1 MPKVNQI
8 NIKMFFKDHYH
19 PLCLYATHFVGDAA
33 KAEDVVMECFVSFV
47 GKVDSGWLPND
58 AKGYIYAMVK
68 NACRDEMKH
77 TMYADSIEE
86 IRDFADDDDDVMEE
100 CEREARLWK
109 AINELPE
116 ACRRVFLMCKRD
128 GMKYKEV
135 AETLGLSVKTVET
148 QMRKAFSLLRS
159 KADSIY
165 SNIQNKT
172 L

>member
-1 MPKVNQI
+1 
-8 NIKMFFKDHYH
+8 MFFKEHYH
-19 PLCLYATHFVGDAA
+19 PLCLYATHVVGDAV

-47 GKVDSGWLPND
+47 GKVDSGWEPNN
-58 AKGYIYAMVK
+58 AKNYIYTMVK
-68 NACRDEMKH
+68 NACKDEMKRTVH
-77 TMYADSIEE
+77 ASSIDEIKNLADN
-86 IRDFADDDDDVMEE
+86 DDGDVMEE

-116 ACRRVFLMCKRD
+116 ACRNIFLMCKRD
-128 GMKYKEV
+128 GMKYKEI

-148 QMRKAFSLLRS
+148 QMRKAFSVLRS